1 VANLLIV
8 DDDRTL
14 VSALSRQLRG
24 SGHRLRTCNDVASA
38 LRALAAGDV
47 DIVVTDFRI
56 GGASGFDV
64 LAAARGLPKP
74 PWCVVIS
81 GSLSKEEIAQAHALG
96 ARHVLLKPFPLKDL
110 FAALPDDSTP

>member
-1 VANLLIV
+1 LANLLIV

-38 LRALAAGDV
+38 RRALATGDV

-56 GGASGFDV
+56 GGASGLDV
-64 LAAARGLPKP
+64 LEAARQLPSP

-81 GSLSKEEIAQAHALG
+81 GSMSKEEIAHAHALG

-110 FAALPDDSTP
+110 LAALPDDSTP